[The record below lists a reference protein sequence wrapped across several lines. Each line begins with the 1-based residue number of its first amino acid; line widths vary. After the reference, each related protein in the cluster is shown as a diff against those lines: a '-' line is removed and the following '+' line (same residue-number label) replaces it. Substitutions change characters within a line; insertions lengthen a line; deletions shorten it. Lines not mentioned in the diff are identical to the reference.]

1 MTLKKDEQQEHATAP
16 VGAEEESAAL
26 WNELEQAERGEAAS
40 DAGDETQGQQ
50 ANAQD
55 TDAEDA
61 ADDSEGWAGNDQTA
75 DQDAT
80 EAPQQEDPAQGQ
92 EQPAA
97 QQPPAND
104 PFAGDPVWSSATAE
118 QKQVLSQW
126 QHEIRSNRGRIA
138 TLQRKLQELQ
148 QAASQQ
154 QRQQQNGGAQQQG
167 GAEASEALM
176 GSEKWKAFR
185 EDYPEMAEPLE
196 HVIGAIVQENARLK
210 QQVGGIVTE
219 RQQQAQMAEFERL
232 SQAHPDWQQIA
243 QDQAYREWLSQQPPG
258 VQALH
263 ESDFAEDAITLLN
276 IYKGQ
281 TGAAQAH
288 PQQAPAAS
296 YGAGNSATRSTLPA
310 RRQRQLQSAA
320 AARSSGP
327 GAASGIPD
335 DEEGAWRAFERMG
348 L

>member
-1 MTLKKDEQQEHATAP
+1 MTLKKDEQQEQATAP

-26 WNELEQAERGEAAS
+26 WSELEQAERGEAAS
-40 DAGDETQGQQ
+40 EAGDEAQGQQ
-50 ANAQD
+50 ADADNTA
-55 TDAEDA
+55 AEDA
-61 ADDSEGWAGNDQTA
+61 ADDAEGWTSDDQTPDEGA
-75 DQDAT
+75 P
-80 EAPQQEDPAQGQ
+80 EAAQQEDPAQEEEPATA
-92 EQPAA
+92 EQ
-97 QQPPAND
+97 QQPPADD
-104 PFAGDPVWSSATAE
+104 PFAGDPLWSSASVE
-118 QKQVLSQW
+118 QKQALSRW

-138 TLQRKLQELQ
+138 TLQRKIQELQ
-148 QAASQQ
+148 QAAPQQ
-154 QRQQQNGGAQQQG
+154 QRQQQTG

-176 GSEKWKAFR
+176 GSEKWRAFR

-196 HVIGAIVQENARLK
+196 HVIGAIVRENATLK
-210 QQVGGIVTE
+210 NQVGGIVGE

-232 SQAHPDWQQIA
+232 SQEHPDWQEVA
-243 QDQAYREWLSQQPPG
+243 QSDTYRQWLSYQSPG

-263 ESDFAEDAITLLN
+263 TSDYAEDAITLLN
-276 IYKGQ
+276 LFKGQ
-281 TGAAQAH
+281 TGAAQAQ

-296 YGAGNSATRSTLPA
+296 NSAGNSATRSTLPA

>member
-1 MTLKKDEQQEHATAP
+1 MTLKKDEQQEKTTAP

-26 WNELEQAERGEAAS
+26 WSELEQAERGEAAS

-50 ANAQD
+50 AHAEH

-61 ADDSEGWAGNDQTA
+61 ADDAEGWTSDDQTPDEGA
-75 DQDAT
+75 P

-148 QAASQQ
+148 QAAPQQ
-154 QRQQQNGGAQQQG
+154 QRQQQQG
-167 GAEASEALM
+167 GAEASEALV

-196 HVIGAIVQENARLK
+196 HVIGAIVQENAQLK

-232 SQAHPDWQQIA
+232 SQVHPDWQQIA
-243 QDQAYREWLSQQPPG
+243 QDKAYREWLSQQPPG

-296 YGAGNSATRSTLPA
+296 NGAGNSATRSTLPA

-327 GAASGIPD
+327 GAATGIPD

>member
-1 MTLKKDEQQEHATAP
+1 MTLRKDEQQEQATAP
-16 VGAEEESAAL
+16 DGAEDSAAL

-104 PFAGDPVWSSATAE
+104 PFAGDPLWSSASRE

-148 QAASQQ
+148 QAAHQQ
-154 QRQQQNGGAQQQG
+154 QRQQQNG

-196 HVIGAIVQENARLK
+196 HVIGAIVQENAQLK

-232 SQAHPDWQQIA
+232 SQVHPDWQQIA

-263 ESDFAEDAITLLN
+263 TSDYAEDAITLLN
-276 IYKGQ
+276 LFKGQ

-296 YGAGNSATRSTLPA
+296 NGAGNFATRSTLPA

>member
-1 MTLKKDEQQEHATAP
+1 MTLKKDEQQEQTTAP
-16 VGAEEESAAL
+16 DGAEDSAAL

-281 TGAAQAH
+281 IGAAQAH